1 MIMPRTCNR
10 QSKDFYQLL
19 LTKIEFSYLLI
30 SISMILLGCSTSIIA
45 SNIYHEDF
53 SIMIRFRVIFN
64 NFDDNM
70 LILMY
75 DINFSPKY

>member
-19 LTKIEFSYLLI
+19 LTKIEFSYVLI

-53 SIMIRFRVIFN
+53 MEKVKRTEAIQFQSPHLKLTESN
-64 NFDDNM
+64 NT
-70 LILMY
+70 
-75 DINFSPKY
+75 